1 MSRGLEHNTYEL
13 RELDLFYL
21 GEGGLGSMGPNSNHP
36 VPMRKLPRQSQALYW
51 GNKDHKLKQREMKQI
66 KYGTSLGI
74 FQAEQFHDVLALLEE
89 TK

>member
-1 MSRGLEHNTYEL
+1 
-13 RELDLFYL
+13 
-21 GEGGLGSMGPNSNHP
+21 
-36 VPMRKLPRQSQALYW
+36 
-51 GNKDHKLKQREMKQI
+51 MKQM